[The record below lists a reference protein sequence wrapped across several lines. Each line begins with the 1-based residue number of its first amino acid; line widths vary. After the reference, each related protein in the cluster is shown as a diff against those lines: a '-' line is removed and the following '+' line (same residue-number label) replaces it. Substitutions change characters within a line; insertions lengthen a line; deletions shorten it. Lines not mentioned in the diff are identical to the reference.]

1 MSDENVRQKNQCVC
15 RHNQTGFC
23 KYGDQC
29 QKQHVNQNCSIT
41 PCKEPNCIKR
51 HPKKCK
57 YFSEH
62 SFCKFKNNCAYI
74 YKEQKESVELKNALK
89 EISRSKDEIEQ
100 IKINMKYQEETKL
113 TRQRL
118 KCA

>member
-1 MSDENVRQKNQCVC
+1 MSDENVRQTNQCVC
-15 RHNQTGFC
+15 RHNQAGFC

-62 SFCKFKNNCAYI
+62 SFCKFKNNCEYI
-74 YKEQKESVELKNALK
+74 YKEQKESVELN
-89 EISRSKDEIEQ
+89 
-100 IKINMKYQEETKL
+100 KYAIHAYTHGPVTGSGL
-113 TRQRL
+113 SHTSVV
-118 KCA
+118 